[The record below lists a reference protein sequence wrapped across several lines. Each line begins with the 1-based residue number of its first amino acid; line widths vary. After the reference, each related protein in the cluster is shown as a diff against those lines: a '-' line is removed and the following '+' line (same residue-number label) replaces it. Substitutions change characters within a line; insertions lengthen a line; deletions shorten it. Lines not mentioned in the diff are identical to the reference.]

1 MRKEK
6 VGQIS
11 KEVALGK
18 AASLCSLSEHCSSQ
32 IREKLLSW
40 GASAEDTEEI
50 INHLLEE
57 KYIDNLRFARAYC
70 HDKFLY
76 SHWGKV
82 KIGQMLRGLRLS
94 DEEIAEGLTT
104 IQEESYLQ
112 ALDEALRAKDRTL
125 KDTNVY
131 QRKGKLVRH
140 LLSRGFEM
148 GLAIEAVDEYL
159 DLE

>member
-50 INHLLEE
+50 INHLLGE

-76 SHWGKV
+76 SHWGRI
-82 KIGQMLRGLRLS
+82 KIGQQGTRKSVHGKSR
-94 DEEIAEGLTT
+94 AE
-104 IQEESYLQ
+104 QLQ
-112 ALDEALRAKDRTL
+112 GIPVE
-125 KDTNVY
+125 
-131 QRKGKLVRH
+131 LVCR
-140 LLSRGFEM
+140 
-148 GLAIEAVDEYL
+148 
-159 DLE
+159 